1 MILVDTSVFIDLLR
15 GKIEAEK
22 LEEHGNLATCFPV
35 QCELYKGTRI
45 ASNTEKG
52 EKQVRKLLDIMDEL
66 EADRESAEKFAE
78 LRQKYPG
85 INELDLTIAGICLSN
100 GASILSQDEDFHEIE
115 EMEVRTVDK

>member
-35 QCELYKGTRI
+35 RCELYRGTRI
-45 ASNTEKG
+45 ARSTEKV
-52 EKQVRKLLDIMDEL
+52 EKQVRKLVETMDEV
-66 EADRESAEKFAE
+66 EADRESAEKSAG
-78 LRQKYPG
+78 LREKYPE
-85 INELDLTIAGICLSN
+85 INELDLLIAGICLSN

-115 EMEVRTVDK
+115 ELEVKSLD